1 MAINSVPI
9 EIKQDADLLIRLVNE
24 ATHKAR
30 QQIELA
36 SNKKMEKILIAID
49 SHRMDVHAVNFAC
62 YLANLTD
69 SSLTGIFLNN
79 TPQQMLAPTEL
90 ESGSEKAGTFINEA
104 AWSLYAEEESP
115 RSNMIRFSNIAN
127 ERAVNFNMLREDG
140 VPGEALA
147 AETRYADILVMDAGT
162 SFSGRPETTPSQF
175 VEEIL
180 QVSECPVIIAPDRF
194 EGIDSIL
201 FCFNTGKSSAYAI
214 KQFTY
219 LFPEYSNKKM
229 KVLLLNKDEE
239 WDEDDLNA
247 LMEWLQDHYD
257 DVEIIPADANNA
269 DSNWKFLEIRHTD
282 MIVMGAYGK
291 GLLRA
296 FFEDQWKGN
305 QLFSSHAPVFIA
317 HY

>member
-1 MAINSVPI
+1 
-9 EIKQDADLLIRLVNE
+9 
-24 ATHKAR
+24 
-30 QQIELA
+30 
-36 SNKKMEKILIAID
+36 MEKILIAID
-49 SHRMDVHAVNFAC
+49 SHKMDIHAVNFAC

-69 SSLTGIFLNN
+69 SSLTGIFLNH
-79 TPQQMLAPTEL
+79 TPEQMLTSTEL
-90 ESGSEKAGTFINEA
+90 EAGSENTRTFMNEA
-104 AWSLYAEEESP
+104 AWNISAEEESP

-127 ERAVNFNMLREDG
+127 ERAVNFNMLREEG
-140 VPGEALA
+140 LPGLALA
-147 AETRYADILVMDAGT
+147 AETRYADILIMDAGT
-162 SFSGRPETTPSQF
+162 SFSGKPDTTPSQF

-180 QVSECPVIIAPDRF
+180 QISECPVIIAPDRF
-194 EGIDSIL
+194 EGVDSIL

-229 KVLLLNKDEE
+229 RVLLLNREEE

-257 DVEIIPADANNA
+257 DVEIIPADTNNG
-269 DSNWKFLEIRHTD
+269 DDNWIHLVVRNTD

-291 GLLRA
+291 GLLHA

-305 QLFSSHAPVFIA
+305 QLYSSHAPVFIA